1 MNTAK
6 GAFYMDIKEYAVLD
20 KGNLDL
26 SAFTTKAEEK
36 ADKKQTVKK
45 LMPENIIRMARLQE
59 KLYAQNRHSLLI
71 VLQAMD
77 AAGKDGVIRH
87 VMTGLNPQGT
97 HVVSFKAPSGEEQDH
112 DYLWRVN
119 KELPRRGEIGIFNR
133 SHYEEVLVARVHDL
147 VAQSQLPRE
156 LVTGE
161 IWAQRYRQIRHFE
174 QYLWE
179 NGTVVVKIFLHISK
193 DEQRERL
200 LDRIREPDKNWKFN
214 AGDIEERRYWN
225 EYMKAYEQMLE
236 NTSTPY
242 APWYVVPADS
252 KWFAR
257 YLVSEIVLDALKWID
272 PQVPELS
279 KPEIQILEEC
289 RSLLEKEE

>member
-1 MNTAK
+1 
-6 GAFYMDIKEYAVLD
+6 
-20 KGNLDL
+20 
-26 SAFTTKAEEK
+26 
-36 ADKKQTVKK
+36 
-45 LMPENIIRMARLQE
+45 
-59 KLYAQNRHSLLI
+59 
-71 VLQAMD
+71 
-77 AAGKDGVIRH
+77 
-87 VMTGLNPQGT
+87 
-97 HVVSFKAPSGEEQDH
+97 
-112 DYLWRVN
+112 
-119 KELPRRGEIGIFNR
+119 
-133 SHYEEVLVARVHDL
+133 VHDL

>member
-1 MNTAK
+1 
-6 GAFYMDIKEYAVLD
+6 MDIKDYAVLD

>member
-1 MNTAK
+1 
-6 GAFYMDIKEYAVLD
+6 MDIKEYAVLD